1 MSGGKDSST
10 TAALLAKFLENRRGV
25 ELVGVTIDEGIA
37 SYRPQG
43 IDYARRLCAR
53 LGIEHRVLAYADTVG
68 HAMDEVVVVDPE
80 AIPCS
85 YCGPFRREAL
95 NRAAREVDADYVATG
110 LNLDDTAQSIL
121 MNVARGDIEKL
132 ARMGPH
138 ETRQPGLV
146 PRIQPLRMIPEKE
159 VYLYA
164 LLSGIEFHD
173 ATCPYAERAQRGRFR
188 DIVHRL
194 EEDSPG
200 TRHAILRGYDQMRPL
215 LQGKYPPATLNACA
229 RCGEP
234 TVNVVCKACELRNG
248 LPGWRRPARSSRPAD
263 YSVSDRRGPRPSH
276 GDDPH
281 GNLQLRLDEPEIFP
295 HGFRESSPPFPCG
308 RNPRRSAEIRPSLE
322 LAIDGL
328 ASGQGPHARGEFL
341 DRLSIHAVADTH
353 RDPVEPA
360 EHVEFR
366 HREAHEAV
374 HADRHP
380 KHHEI
385 EPPDPPRPSGRR
397 AIFASAP
404 FPQMLGDGPVDF
416 GRKRSRPDA
425 RGEGLRDA

>member
-1 MSGGKDSST
+1 VACDRCGAPAVEWLRYSGEHLCRAHFLDFVERRVKREFRSQVDLVGGERIAIGMSGGKDSST
-10 TAALLAKFLENRRGV
+10 TAALLAKFLENRHDV

-53 LGIEHRVLAYADTVG
+53 LGIEHRLLAYTDTVG
-68 HAMDEVVVVDPE
+68 HAMDDVVVVDPE

-164 LLSGIEFHD
+164 LLRGIEFHD

-194 EEDSPG
+194 EEESPG
-200 TRHAILRGYDQMRPL
+200 TRHAIVSGYDRMRPL
-215 LQGKYPPATLNACA
+215 LQAEFPPATLNACA

-234 TVNVVCKACELRNG
+234 TVNEICKACELRE
-248 LPGWRRPARSSRPAD
+248 RIARLETA
-263 YSVSDRRGPRPSH
+263 
-276 GDDPH
+276 
-281 GNLQLRLDEPEIFP
+281 
-295 HGFRESSPPFPCG
+295 RE
-308 RNPRRSAEIRPSLE
+308 
-322 LAIDGL
+322 
-328 ASGQGPHARGEFL
+328 
-341 DRLSIHAVADTH
+341 
-353 RDPVEPA
+353 
-360 EHVEFR
+360 
-366 HREAHEAV
+366 
-374 HADRHP
+374 
-380 KHHEI
+380 
-385 EPPDPPRPSGRR
+385 
-397 AIFASAP
+397 
-404 FPQMLGDGPVDF
+404 LG
-416 GRKRSRPDA
+416 STS
-425 RGEGLRDA
+425 

>member
-1 MSGGKDSST
+1 MCQDHFLEFVERRAKRELRSQVDLRGGDRIAIGMSGGKDSST
-10 TAALLAKFLENRRGV
+10 TAALLAKFLGDRRDI
-25 ELVGVTIDEGIA
+25 ELIGITIDEGIT

-43 IDYARRLCAR
+43 IEYAQRLCAR
-53 LGIEHRVLAYADTVG
+53 LRIEHRVLAYAESVG
-68 HAMDEVVVVDPE
+68 HSMDEVVTLDPE

-95 NRAAREVDADYVATG
+95 NRAAREVGADYVATG

-121 MNVARGDIEKL
+121 MNIARGDIEKL

-164 LLSGIEFHD
+164 LLRGIEFHD

-215 LQGKYPPATLNACA
+215 LQAKYPPATLNACA

-234 TVNVVCKACELRNG
+234 TVNVVCKACELRE
-248 LPGWRRPARSSRPAD
+248 RIARLETARA
-263 YSVSDRRGPRPSH
+263 
-276 GDDPH
+276 
-281 GNLQLRLDEPEIFP
+281 L
-295 HGFRESSPPFPCG
+295 ESTG
-308 RNPRRSAEIRPSLE
+308 
-322 LAIDGL
+322 
-328 ASGQGPHARGEFL
+328 
-341 DRLSIHAVADTH
+341 
-353 RDPVEPA
+353 
-360 EHVEFR
+360 
-366 HREAHEAV
+366 
-374 HADRHP
+374 
-380 KHHEI
+380 
-385 EPPDPPRPSGRR
+385 
-397 AIFASAP
+397 
-404 FPQMLGDGPVDF
+404 
-416 GRKRSRPDA
+416 
-425 RGEGLRDA
+425 